1 MGCCSCPP
9 RAPGWP
15 AKSAPTRELNFG
27 GASQERAT
35 CVSDGRQQEEAGRLP
50 RVGALV
56 RSQLGKI
63 GWAWKKNK
71 GRGGKL
77 KFERFWFLESEG
89 KKLVQNAFFLQ
100 ECAECLNS
108 LSCPQSPQSPEHSK
122 CQRGKWE
129 QNGPQ
134 ELRVHSSFTT
144 LQASTALSY
153 ATQPSCLLPQ
163 TQQKARYGNIRAF
176 DMQGLLHGESEGGD
190 HTSPQSHKPT
200 ARTLQCQLPGSW
212 LTNNMANC

>member
-1 MGCCSCPP
+1 MPKFCTGAEHSYMHKADFAHFNLNISSSLPP
-9 RAPGWP
+9 RGM
-15 AKSAPTRELNFG
+15 
-27 GASQERAT
+27 
-35 CVSDGRQQEEAGRLP
+35 GRT
-50 RVGALV
+50 
-56 RSQLGKI
+56 I
-63 GWAWKKNK
+63 GN
-71 GRGGKL
+71 
-77 KFERFWFLESEG
+77 
-89 KKLVQNAFFLQ
+89 NQ

-122 CQRGKWE
+122 CQRGKRE

-176 DMQGLLHGESEGGD
+176 NMQEMSAEG
-190 HTSPQSHKPT
+190 
-200 ARTLQCQLPGSW
+200 
-212 LTNNMANC
+212 